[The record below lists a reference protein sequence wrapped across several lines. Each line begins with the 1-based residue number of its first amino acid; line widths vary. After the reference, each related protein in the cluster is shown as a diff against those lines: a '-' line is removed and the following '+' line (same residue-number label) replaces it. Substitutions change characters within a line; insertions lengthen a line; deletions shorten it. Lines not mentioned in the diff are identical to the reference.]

1 MIPPPIPIIKSDLL
15 KFFDNNIYNFSE
27 KIEIECAGVQLT
39 FRGCNLNIK
48 QETKIKPTNNGM
60 KFIQNENSQEIIQG
74 IYELKHLVLFSKCSN
89 LSSTIQIHIKNNF
102 P

>member
-1 MIPPPIPIIKSDLL
+1 
-15 KFFDNNIYNFSE
+15 
-27 KIEIECAGVQLT
+27 
-39 FRGCNLNIK
+39 
-48 QETKIKPTNNGM
+48 M

-102 P
+102 PLVLKCDVANIGEIKLCLAPQDDQNDD